1 MQADIAMTFMSIPA
15 IDYTPKV
22 DGRSLTGMDWELIAG
37 ALGAVR
43 HPGADLLRAMYGG
56 DERACRAILARV
68 KGAMLADLGLDRAG
82 EVSRKVVKE
91 FICPPICPTC
101 SGHGQRV
108 VNDLMMVCVSCHG
121 EGLRPRVAMKEDE
134 EPAYLLL
141 RRWHDSAAAIVWR
154 EINE

>member
-1 MQADIAMTFMSIPA
+1 MSIPA

-22 DGRSLTGMDWELIAG
+22 DGRSIAGTDWELIAG

-56 DERACRAILARV
+56 DERACRTVLARLKGAIL
-68 KGAMLADLGLDRAG
+68 GELGIDRAN
-82 EVSRKVVKE
+82 EVSMKAVKD

-108 VNDLMMVCVSCHG
+108 VNELLMVCVSCHG
-121 EGLRPRVAMKEDE
+121 EGLRPRQAMKADE
-134 EPAYLLL
+134 TDAYALL
-141 RRWHDSAAAIVWR
+141 RSWHDSAAAIVWR
-154 EINE
+154 EINDVEDGE